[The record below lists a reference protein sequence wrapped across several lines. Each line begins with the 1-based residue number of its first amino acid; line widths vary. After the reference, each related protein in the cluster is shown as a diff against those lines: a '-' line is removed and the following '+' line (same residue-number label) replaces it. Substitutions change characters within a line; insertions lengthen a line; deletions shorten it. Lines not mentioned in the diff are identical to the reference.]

1 MELRHINILLFFLK
15 EELKDASNNEE
26 WERVQKQINMLLF
39 KEALIK
45 RVKDE
50 SSILRLG
57 H

>member
-15 EELKDASNNEE
+15 EELKEVPKHEE
-26 WERVQKQINMLLF
+26 WVRVNNQINILLF
-39 KEALIK
+39 KKALIK

-50 SSILRLG
+50 NSIFRLG

>member
-1 MELRHINILLFFLK
+1 MELRQIKILLFFLE
-15 EELKDASNNEE
+15 EELKEVPNHEE
-26 WERVQKQINMLLF
+26 WVRVNNQINMLLF

>member
-15 EELKDASNNEE
+15 EELKEVSNNQE

-45 RVKDE
+45 KIQNE
-50 SSILRLG
+50 SSIFRLG